1 MKKILIISSNRL
13 GDSILTSGLVNHYKK
28 NNKKNSLTFV
38 CGDLPAEIFKHARN
52 IDRLISLKKKKNS
65 SHWLFLWIKV
75 FLNFWD
81 EIVDL
86 RGSAISYFLFT
97 KKRIINPYIDK
108 DKKKKIHKVLSIS
121 KFYNKKL
128 LVPKLD
134 IQLKKIPRFENHFL
148 SNYYKSFV
156 AIAPGAN
163 WVPKQWPKEN
173 FVSLIKKLITNKNF
187 DHCRFILIGSQNE
200 KYIGDFICKSFNN
213 DRIIN
218 LIGKPKLIEVCS
230 ILKKCKLFIGNDS
243 GLMHL
248 AASLKIPTVGLFGPS
263 DIKQYSPWGDNTL
276 SIKTP
281 ESPSELMN
289 NEFFSPKNKASLM
302 KSLKVIKV
310 EKEIINF
317 HNKLNVKKK

>member
-1 MKKILIISSNRL
+1 M
-13 GDSILTSGLVNHYKK
+13 
-28 NNKKNSLTFV
+28 
-38 CGDLPAEIFKHARN
+38 
-52 IDRLISLKKKKNS
+52 
-65 SHWLFLWIKV
+65 
-75 FLNFWD
+75 
-81 EIVDL
+81 
-86 RGSAISYFLFT
+86 
-97 KKRIINPYIDK
+97 
-108 DKKKKIHKVLSIS
+108 
-121 KFYNKKL
+121 
-128 LVPKLD
+128 
-134 IQLKKIPRFENHFL
+134 
-148 SNYYKSFV
+148 
-156 AIAPGAN
+156 
-163 WVPKQWPKEN
+163 PKQWPKEN

-187 DHCRFILIGSQNE
+187 DHCRFILIGSKNE
-200 KYIGDFICKSFNN
+200 KYIGDFICKSFNK